1 MYATLFR
8 ETAVNDFVK
17 LGTSDTDKLELVEMD
32 EKNGTTIYPYI
43 TDNGE
48 TNEQTAAAVVSEVVR
63 RIQALIEKIRAAIK
77 NLEEQEITSANDF
90 VDFRNN
96 LLKE

>member
-1 MYATLFR
+1 MYATMFK

-17 LGTSDTDKLELVEMD
+17 LGSNEVEMLETE
-32 EKNGTTIYPYI
+32 EKGQ
-43 TDNGE
+43 E
-48 TNEQTAAAVVSEVVR
+48 TNEQTANAVVAEVIK
-63 RIQALIEKIRAAIK
+63 RIQALIEKIRDAIK